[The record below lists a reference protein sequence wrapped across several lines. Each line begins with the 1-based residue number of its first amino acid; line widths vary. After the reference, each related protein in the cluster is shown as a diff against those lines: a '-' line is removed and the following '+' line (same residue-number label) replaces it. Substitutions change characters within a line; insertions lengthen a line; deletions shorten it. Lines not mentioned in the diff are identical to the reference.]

1 MFVVLIAVARGD
13 KNLDFLSNQLA
24 SWITEYGFGLGVDLD
39 DGPVDIDGNDGV
51 RDGFQKRTGEE
62 KLANGLR

>member
-1 MFVVLIAVARGD
+1 MFVVLIAVACGD

-39 DGPVDIDGNDGV
+39 DSPVDIDGNDGV